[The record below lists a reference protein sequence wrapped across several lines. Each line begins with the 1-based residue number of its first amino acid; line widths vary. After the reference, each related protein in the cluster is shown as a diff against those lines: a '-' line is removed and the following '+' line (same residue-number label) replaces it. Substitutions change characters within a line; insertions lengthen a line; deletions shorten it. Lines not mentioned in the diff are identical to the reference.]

1 MAGKL
6 TSVMF
11 DSLVQRF
18 ERMADGISRHKQEDG
33 FPKLT
38 WRMARIILKLMWRA
52 GSGPR
57 LGDAKGRIR
66 CQRLTYNK
74 R

>member
-33 FPKLT
+33 FSKIDLAYGADYPGVDVERWKRSQIRRHHLT
-38 WRMARIILKLMWRA
+38 PNR
-52 GSGPR
+52 G
-57 LGDAKGRIR
+57 
-66 CQRLTYNK
+66 
-74 R
+74 

>member
-11 DSLVQRF
+11 DSLVQRL

-38 WRMARIILKLMWRA
+38 WRMARIILKLMRGA
-52 GSGPR
+52 GSGGR
-57 LGDAKGRIR
+57 LGLSI
-66 CQRLTYNK
+66 
-74 R
+74 